1 MKLYWSYIFGFRDDI
16 DSKKEVP
23 PWVRNVGFKYHLS
36 LPDSD
41 KYAGLMNLVLG
52 SYILDHA
59 KKTGDLVRMKN
70 ITNKERWDELN
81 NSWQKGKAIT
91 IYPKD
96 LI

>member
-1 MKLYWSYIFGFRDDI
+1 
-16 DSKKEVP
+16 
-23 PWVRNVGFKYHLS
+23 
-36 LPDSD
+36 
-41 KYAGLMNLVLG
+41 MNLVLG